1 MTYRVRIT
9 PGAEAAILE
18 QARYI
23 ATEANAPINA
33 ARWLQRVYDAAETLE
48 QWPRRCPLAE
58 EDAFRPFEIR
68 KYSVDGFLLLF
79 TIIEQTQTVW
89 IITARH
95 GRQLPQH
102 KAVPESPPG
111 A

>member
-23 ATEANAPINA
+23 ATEAQAPLNA

-58 EDAFRPFEIR
+58 EDAYRPFEIR
-68 KYSVDGFLLLF
+68 KHSVDGFLLLL
-79 TIIEQTQTVW
+79 TIKEGTQTMWVVA
-89 IITARH
+89 ARR
-95 GRQLPQH
+95 GRQKPKTH
-102 KAVPESPPG
+102 EIPESPV
-111 A
+111 AR